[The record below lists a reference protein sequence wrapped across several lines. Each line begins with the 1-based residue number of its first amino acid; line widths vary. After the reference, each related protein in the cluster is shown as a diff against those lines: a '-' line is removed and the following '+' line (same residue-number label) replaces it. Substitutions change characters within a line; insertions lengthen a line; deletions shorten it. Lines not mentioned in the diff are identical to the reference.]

1 MSAATPS
8 SQLLL
13 PGIRCAA
20 RIGHT
25 DAEAA
30 QPQGI
35 VVALALTSEG
45 HSLAAETDDL
55 ADTVDY
61 AQLTEMVVNV
71 SASRRFH
78 LLESLAHTIREAL
91 LPVLGS
97 GVRLWVEVAKAES
110 PIPIL
115 QPGASFAVGAPPLP
129 SVLAHQAAGHQD
141 CATMFHHVGLRSER
155 PDRLV
160 AFYEAALKPL
170 GYRKLASHE
179 SGAGFGRGEGTL
191 FWLVGTSLWIG
202 KASRSSSVHLAFSCR
217 DRATVDAFFA
227 EALRAGGND
236 NGTPGL
242 RPGYHQGYY
251 AGFIIDPDG
260 NNIEAVC
267 CAGPTV

>member
-20 RIGHT
+20 WIGHS

-35 VVALALTSEG
+35 IVALALTSDAR
-45 HSLAAETDDL
+45 SIAADTDNL

-61 AQLTEMVVNV
+61 AQLTQLVVTV

-78 LLESLAHTIREAL
+78 LLESLAHTLREAL
-91 LPVLGS
+91 LPLLGP
-97 GVRLWVEVAKAES
+97 GIRLWVEVAKAES

-115 QPGASFAVGAPPLP
+115 QPGASFAIGSPPLP
-129 SVLAHQAAGHQD
+129 SLLAHRPAGHRACD
-141 CATMFHHVGLRSER
+141 TMFHHVGLRSER
-155 PDRLV
+155 PDRLI

-170 GYRKLASHE
+170 GYRKLASYD

-191 FWLVGTSLWIG
+191 FWLDGTSLWIG

-217 DRATVDAFFA
+217 DRATVDAFFV

-242 RPGYHQGYY
+242 RPGYDEGYY

-267 CAGPTV
+267 CGRPKE